1 MATFRSDLKIDPPI
15 KELRTALKELDATL
29 PKQLNK
35 VTKAGAEIVAS
46 DARSRASA
54 VSPLAAKMS
63 GQIKSSGTAT
73 GALVTL
79 SATASKPQALAAFL
93 GMTRRTGWFAQG
105 KYGDAKGSRGQH
117 LPWIATGWKVGD
129 PSGGPRA
136 INPAFAAK
144 QEEFIKQLEAGLTE
158 FASKHFPQ
166 PGD

>member
-15 KELRTALKELDATL
+15 KDLRKALKELDKAL

-46 DARSRASA
+46 DARSRAGR

-63 GQIKSSGTAT
+63 GQIKSSGTAK

-105 KYGDAKGSRGQH
+105 KYSDSDGKQH
-117 LPWIATGWKVGD
+117 KPWISTGWKVGD
-129 PSGGPRA
+129 PSAGPRA

-144 QEEFIKQLEAGLTE
+144 QEEFERQLTAGLNE
-158 FASKHFPQ
+158 LAAKWFPES
-166 PGD
+166 